1 MMGSSA
7 GLRGARFV
15 RGRQT
20 YPNRP
25 VQPMCGVQMGI
36 DRALWE
42 EWVKLVVLG
51 TTVDAEV

>member
-1 MMGSSA
+1 MTGSSA